1 MKIVS
6 VDIIDVKNPLQ
17 SAVAKWRPVVVR
29 INTDEGIS
37 GFGEVGLAYGVGASA
52 GFGMAKDLSRLLI
65 GEDPMRIEY
74 IWDKMQ
80 KKTFWGQG
88 GGTVVSAGMSAIDI
102 ALWDI
107 KGKALGVPVYQLL
120 GGKIRDELRTY
131 ASQLQFGWGNAEK
144 KEILITPEQYAKAA
158 EKALEDGYDA
168 IKVDVNE
175 IDMEGRAKKRNL
187 Y

>member
-52 GFGMAKDLSRLLI
+52 GFGMAQDFAKLLI
-65 GEDPMRIEY
+65 GLDPMRNEF
-74 IWDKMQ
+74 IWDKLQ

-88 GGTVVSAGMSAIDI
+88 GGTVVSAGMSAIDV

-107 KGKALGVPVYQLL
+107 KGKALGVPCYQLL
-120 GGKIRDELRTY
+120 GGKCRDELRTY
-131 ASQLQFGWGNAEK
+131 ASQLQFGWGRWMMRSPLSSVRR
-144 KEILITPEQYAKAA
+144 KERHSRHSRSVRRGSRKGA
-158 EKALEDGYDA
+158 
-168 IKVDVNE
+168 
-175 IDMEGRAKKRNL
+175 RAGV
-187 Y
+187 

>member
-29 INTDEGIS
+29 INTDEGVS
-37 GFGEVGLAYGVGASA
+37 GFGEVGMAYGVGASA
-52 GFGMAKDLSRLLI
+52 GFGMAKDLARLLI
-65 GEDPMRIEY
+65 GEDPMRSEY

-107 KGKALGVPVYQLL
+107 KPENRGIYTQSDSP
-120 GGKIRDELRTY
+120 
-131 ASQLQFGWGNAEK
+131 K
-144 KEILITPEQYAKAA
+144 KSSRNIWSLAVVS
-158 EKALEDGYDA
+158 
-168 IKVDVNE
+168 VDQ
-175 IDMEGRAKKRNL
+175 R